1 MILVTGGAGFIGSN
15 LVAAL
20 TERNDQE
27 IVVCDQLGEADKWRN
42 ISKHSIAE
50 FVQPVNLFSWLDS
63 HANEIKAVFHLGASS
78 STTERDADNVVN
90 NNFTLSLAIWR
101 WCSLHDTR
109 LIYASSAATYGD
121 GSNGFNDDPEQST
134 VLRPLNLYGWS
145 KHIFDHNA
153 LRLANNR
160 QHPPQWVGFKFFNVY
175 GPNEY
180 HKGDQQSVVAQFYK
194 QITEDSK
201 VRAFKSHHPDYEN
214 GGQMR
219 DFIWVG
225 DCIDVMLWAY
235 DHEHLN
241 GIYNCG
247 TGTARSFSDL
257 ARACFVAMRQQE
269 VIDFIDTPTDIR
281 GKYQYFT
288 QADMTRLIGVGYDKP
303 FMSLEDGVTRYV
315 DKFLASD
322 DPYR

>member
-20 TERNDQE
+20 TGRDDQA
-27 IVVCDQLGEADKWRN
+27 IAVCDRLGVDDKWRN
-42 ISKHSIAE
+42 IAKHSISE
-50 FVQPVNLFSWLDS
+50 FVQPENLFSWLDT
-63 HANEIKAVFHLGASS
+63 HANEIEAVFHLGASS
-78 STTERDADNVVN
+78 STTERDADSVVN
-90 NNFTLSLAIWR
+90 NNFSLSLAIWR
-101 WCSLHDTR
+101 WCSRHDTR

-121 GSNGFNDDPEQST
+121 GSNGFNDDPELSAA
-134 VLRPLNLYGWS
+134 LRPLNLYGWS
-145 KHIFDHNA
+145 KHIFDRNA
-153 LRLANNR
+153 LRLANSR
-160 QHPPQWVGFKFFNVY
+160 QHPPQWVGLKFFNAY

-180 HKGDQQSVVAQFYK
+180 HKDGQQSVVVQFFE
-194 QITEDSK
+194 QIAADGK
-201 VRAFKSHHPDYEN
+201 ARAFKSHHPDYED

-225 DCIDVMLWAY
+225 DCVDVMLWAY
-235 DHEHLN
+235 DHTHLN

-257 ARACFVAMRQQE
+257 AHACFAAMRQPE
-269 VIDFIDTPTDIR
+269 VIDFIDTPTEIR

-288 QADMTRLIGVGYDKP
+288 EANMARLIGAGYDKP
-303 FMSLEDGVTRYV
+303 FTSLEDGVTRYV
-315 DKFLASD
+315 TDFLASN